1 MYALVA
7 KFPQILEESVPDCG
21 ASLQSQV
28 SPGGTLSVN
37 LRGGALFLPSA
48 RFPGVDEPTDE
59 RAEPIHLA
67 APREPAMTQDSRFP
81 NLFILDHPLI
91 QHKLSHM
98 RDRDT
103 STRTFRELLREITL
117 LMGYEITRNLPMTTR
132 RITTPLVEIDAPV
145 IAGKKLAI
153 VPVLRAGVGM
163 SDGLLE
169 LVPSARVG
177 HIGVYRAEDHRP
189 VEYLVRLPDLEDRVF
204 ILCDPMVATGYSA
217 VHAVDVLK
225 RRNVAAE
232 NIMFLA
238 LVAAPEGVQ
247 VFQDAH
253 PDVKL
258 FVASL
263 DSHLNEH
270 AYIVPGLGDAGD
282 RLFGTKN

>member
-1 MYALVA
+1 M
-7 KFPQILEESVPDCG
+7 
-21 ASLQSQV
+21 
-28 SPGGTLSVN
+28 
-37 LRGGALFLPSA
+37 R
-48 RFPGVDEPTDE
+48 

-67 APREPAMTQDSRFP
+67 AAREPAMIQDSRFP
-81 NLFILDHPLI
+81 NLFILNHPLI

-103 STRTFRELLREITL
+103 STRTFRDLLREITL

-132 RITTPLVEIDAPV
+132 RINTPLMEIDAPV

-225 RRNVAAE
+225 RRNVAGE

-258 FVASL
+258 YVASL
-263 DSHLNEH
+263 DSKLNEH
-270 AYIVPGLGDAGD
+270 AYIEPGLGDAGD